1 MKKIAVVGAGLF
13 GITIACKL
21 GKKYSVDL
29 FEKEGGILAAASGI
43 NQFRLHRGYHYPRSP
58 ETVRS
63 SLESKMSFNDEYR
76 EAIIPGTE
84 NFYCISSK
92 NSLTS
97 PRRYLKF
104 LRENKLDFL
113 QRNLKLVNPKSVD
126 LIVQAKE
133 SLLDSEILKKI
144 CRKKIRESNVNL
156 FLSKKAGR
164 EVFTKYDFV
173 VISTYASLNELL
185 KKDIQQEL
193 QFELCEKIVVALPD
207 SFSNKSIVILDGP
220 FMCIDPFGTTDLFLM
235 GNVVHAIHR
244 TIIGKSADFPNQYI
258 KLLNKGVIKN
268 PPVTNF
274 KKFIE
279 STKHFIPQ
287 VVEAKY
293 RGSMFTIRTVLP
305 YKEKTDER
313 PTIVNQISE
322 KIFTVFS
329 GKLITC
335 VSVANQIRQAI
346 DTL

>member
-1 MKKIAVVGAGLF
+1 MKKIAVIGAGLF
-13 GITIACKL
+13 GITTACKL

-29 FEKEGGILAAASGI
+29 FEKEKSILTAASGI

-63 SLESKMSFNDEYR
+63 SLESEKSFSDEYS
-76 EAIIPGTE
+76 EAIIRGTK
-84 NFYCISSK
+84 NFYCIASE
-92 NSLTS
+92 NSLT
-97 PRRYLKF
+97 PPGRYLKF
-104 LRENKLDFL
+104 LRENKLDFSP
-113 QRNLKLVNPKSVD
+113 RDLKLVNPKSVD

-133 SLLDSEILKKI
+133 NLLDPETLKKI
-144 CRKKIRESNVNL
+144 CIEKIKKSNVNL
-156 FLSKKAGR
+156 FLSKKAGS

-185 KKDIQQEL
+185 KKDIQQDL

-207 SFSNKSIVILDGP
+207 SFRNKSIVILDGP

-244 TIIGKSADFPNQYI
+244 TIIDKTADFPNQYI

-322 KIFTVFS
+322 KVFTVFS

-335 VSVANQIRQAI
+335 VSVANQIRQTI
-346 DTL
+346 DA